1 VSRFA
6 IPRFPIYHHFG
17 RIETDKYRATGEVL
31 AASSR
36 RMGLTQQEFAK
47 QLGNPQ
53 SFVSQYE
60 SGQHQVDAVELVV
73 VADTPGIKP
82 VDLFS
87 EVGNTV
93 KQWVRPA
100 RQRWHV
106 RVDDAG
112 RGSGEQLIGDEPF
125 PDVACFGL
133 GNGAPST
140 AQGHRFAVRGGRLP
154 DPRSTP
160 TRSKN
165 KGKKRKKK

>member
-112 RGSGEQLIGDEPF
+112 RGSGDGDAAL
-125 PDVACFGL
+125 VSACA
-133 GNGAPST
+133 GARVVRRRDHPGRDRDGGGFH
-140 AQGHRFAVRGGRLP
+140 GHAGDRGRPL
-154 DPRSTP
+154 
-160 TRSKN
+160 
-165 KGKKRKKK
+165 